1 MKKLD
6 QVDGNV
12 SMSLDNLLPGVR
24 GDLVHVRTDPDWEFQ
39 TRGKEYRPRSC
50 TYCEDLS
57 HKASECQNIIDVA
70 ERKRKF
76 KF

>member
-39 TRGKEYRPRSC
+39 ARGKEYRPRSC
-50 TYCEDLS
+50 TYCGDVN
-57 HKASECQNIIDVA
+57 HKASECQNITDVD
-70 ERKRKF
+70 ERKRKV
-76 KF
+76 